1 MNPSVFLLSR
11 LEFRRF
17 DIEVNPDFVPP
28 EEKAFFP
35 QLDFDFNKVKFEL
48 STDLVYPDE
57 EVGDPRHF
65 TVAIKLSIR
74 QAKQTDGVV
83 LPYSVTIDGNA
94 YLHFRGKEEGL
105 SRFKFVR
112 GTGYSM
118 LYSAFREQVA
128 TFTSRSVH
136 GLWFLP
142 TPNFNIRVEADAPRD
157 VEKWEIATGAHKEVP
172 TQDQESNPLVPKRRV
187 AKKTLKS

>member
-11 LEFRRF
+11 LEFRRI
-17 DIEVNPDFVPP
+17 DIEVNPEFVPP

-57 EVGDPRHF
+57 EVNDPRHF

-74 QAKQTDGVV
+74 QTKQTDGVV
-83 LPYSVTIDGNA
+83 LPYSVTIDGSA

-112 GTGYSM
+112 GTAYSM

-128 TFTSRSVH
+128 TFTARSVH

-142 TPNFNIRVEADAPRD
+142 TPNFNTRVEADAPRD
-157 VEKWEIATGAHKEVP
+157 VEKWEIAAGVHKKLP
-172 TQDQESNPLVPKRRV
+172 TQAQESDSPLPKRRV
-187 AKKTLKS
+187 TKKLPKS

>member
-17 DIEVNPDFVPP
+17 DIEVNPEFVPP

-48 STDLVYPDE
+48 STDLDYPDE
-57 EVGDPRHF
+57 ELNDPRHF

-74 QAKQTDGVV
+74 QSKQDDGIV
-83 LPYSVTIDGNA
+83 LPYSVTIDGAA

-105 SRFKFVR
+105 TRFKFVR

-128 TFTSRSVH
+128 NFTSRSVH

-142 TPNFNIRVEADAPRD
+142 APNFNIRVEADAPKD
-157 VEKWEIATGAHKEVP
+157 VEKWESATGVRRE
-172 TQDQESNPLVPKRRV
+172 ESSQNEKATPPIAKRRI
-187 AKKTLKS
+187 AKKTVKS

>member
-17 DIEVNPDFVPP
+17 DIEVNPEFVPSD
-28 EEKAFFP
+28 EDSFFP
-35 QLDFDFNKVKFEL
+35 QIDYDFNKVKFEL
-48 STDLVYPDE
+48 GTDLVYADNELP
-57 EVGDPRHF
+57 DPRHF
-65 TVAIKLSIR
+65 TVAVKLSIR

-83 LPYSVTIDGNA
+83 LPYSVTIEGSA

-105 SRFKFVR
+105 KRFHVVR

-118 LYSAFREQVA
+118 LYSAFREHVA
-128 TFTSRSVH
+128 NFTARSVH

-142 TPNFNIRVEADAPRD
+142 TPNFNSRVEIDAPKD
-157 VEKWEIATGAHKEVP
+157 VEKWEAAVALFSNDAATSEKTSRKASVSK
-172 TQDQESNPLVPKRRV
+172 V
-187 AKKTLKS
+187 AKKIKA